1 MNALRCYLQEIEKT
15 FSVGN
20 ATEHTYRP
28 FLKSVIE
35 SLADGITATNEP
47 RREACAPGEGSEMGR
62 VWINKIQ
69 YFEGVPPEVWA
80 FQVGGYQVC
89 QKWLKDRKGRLLTY
103 DDMTHYQRIVAVL
116 AETIRLMAAVDET
129 IAAHG
134 GWPIG

>member
-1 MNALRCYLQEIEKT
+1 MTPLRTYIRSIEKT
-15 FSVGN
+15 LSGGN

-28 FLKSVIE
+28 FLKNLLE
-35 SLADGITATNEP
+35 SLAEGVTATNEP
-47 RREACAPGEGSEMGR
+47 RREACGAPDF
-62 VWINKIQ
+62 I

-103 DDMTHYQRIVAVL
+103 DDITHYQRIVAVL
-116 AETIRLMAAVDET
+116 AETIRLMAGVDEAV
-129 IAAHG
+129 AARG